1 MTINKDFLSLSK
13 DDFDKTISAIA
24 NLSMVIAPLLIKINK
39 DGKGLED
46 AAEFTIDLL
55 IAADALTEIKMQVH
69 GEEREQNG

>member
-1 MTINKDFLSLSK
+1 M
-13 DDFDKTISAIA
+13 ISIKQYQGSA
-24 NLSMVIAPLLIKINK
+24 LSMVIAPLLIKINK

-69 GEEREQNG
+69 GGGT